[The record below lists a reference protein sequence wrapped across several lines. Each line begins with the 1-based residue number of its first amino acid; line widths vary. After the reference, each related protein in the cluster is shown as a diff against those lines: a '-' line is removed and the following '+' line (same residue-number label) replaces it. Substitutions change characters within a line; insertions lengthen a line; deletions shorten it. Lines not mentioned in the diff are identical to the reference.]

1 MLTHPAS
8 YVNLLELY
16 NDPAGVSVGSL
27 APIRKAAGRQRV
39 AGPRQAAVRQ
49 QVAGPHKAG
58 EHRMT
63 EPQGKNQAA
72 EDAATP
78 ADLAAE
84 RLDDLG
90 QNSVLNRFRRV
101 ETVHP
106 SVRLLQIL
114 PSNQPKRSSR
124 ARIRSGN
131 QRAVPAQN
139 PEEIVFF

>member
-8 YVNLLELY
+8 CVNLLELY

-27 APIRKAAGRQRV
+27 VPIRKAAGRQRV
-39 AGPRQAAVRQ
+39 VGPRQAAVRQ

-58 EHRMT
+58 EHRMA

-84 RLDDLG
+84 RLDDL
-90 QNSVLNRFRRV
+90 
-101 ETVHP
+101 
-106 SVRLLQIL
+106 
-114 PSNQPKRSSR
+114 
-124 ARIRSGN
+124 
-131 QRAVPAQN
+131 
-139 PEEIVFF
+139 